1 MLNRTEK
8 AEQVEL
14 LKAKIERAQALV
26 AVDFRGLNVTE
37 SDALRSKLRKASEQG
52 SIEYRV
58 AKNTLVKLA
67 LRGTANEPLGK
78 YLAGPTAVAF
88 AFEEPAALAKVLV
101 DYAKD
106 VEKFKIKGGVMDGQA
121 LDVAAIERLSKLPGK
136 QELRAML
143 AGTLQ
148 APLRNLAGTLQAL
161 LGHVRNALEA
171 RQKQLEESGGAA
183 PVETAADAVT
193 ETAPETATENS

>member
-1 MLNRTEK
+1 MLNRQQKE
-8 AEQVEL
+8 EQVEL
-14 LKAKIERAQALV
+14 LKQKIVAAQALV
-26 AVDFRGLNVTE
+26 AVDYRGLNVTQ
-37 SDALRSKLRKASEQG
+37 SNVLRAKLRELGEG

-58 AKNTLVKLA
+58 AKNTLVKIA
-67 LRGTANEPLGK
+67 LKGTANEPLGK
-78 YLAGPTAVAF
+78 YCAGPTAVAF

-106 VEKFKIKGGVMDGQA
+106 HDKFKIKGGVMDGLA
-121 LDVAAIERLSKLPGK
+121 LDLAGIEQLAKLPGK

-171 RQKQLEESGGAA
+171 RQKQLEEAGGGAA
-183 PVETAADAVT
+183 PVEAAA
-193 ETAPETATENS
+193 ETATETATEN